1 MWTRVVVDDQDIIEV
16 RGQPVPWR
24 MGRLGWSRIDWLK
37 KKLVTWFFI
46 NWLVGVS
53 CFFSFI
59 ACAKTS
65 ESDLWCLSLI
75 IWIHLVV
82 LCMKAI

>member
-37 KKLVTWFFI
+37 KKIGDLVFYQ
-46 NWLVGVS
+46 LVSWG
-53 CFFSFI
+53 
-59 ACAKTS
+59 
-65 ESDLWCLSLI
+65 
-75 IWIHLVV
+75 
-82 LCMKAI
+82 